1 MEAAVRL
8 PMVNTISA
16 PGSTFPSKGE
26 ENKNDFLSCT
36 TKYDIAY
43 SVPFRIRIRTGE
55 KVYTDENLYDGDTSS
70 LCADFLLSTI
80 DSMPSMFY
88 RYYIE
93 MIGP

>member
-1 MEAAVRL
+1 MKK
-8 PMVNTISA
+8 I
-16 PGSTFPSKGE
+16 KI
-26 ENKNDFLSCT
+26 DFLPCT
-36 TKYDIAY
+36 TKYNIAY
-43 SVPFRIRIRTGE
+43 AIPFRIRIRTGE

-80 DSMPSMFY
+80 DSKPSMFY

>member
-26 ENKNDFLSCT
+26 ENKNDFLPCT

-70 LCADFLLSTI
+70 SCADFLSLASQMTV
-80 DSMPSMFY
+80 
-88 RYYIE
+88 RN
-93 MIGP
+93 